1 MKIVKFIIFWLCLV
15 SIGYAQELNV
25 VVQVNASQV
34 QGSDRRI
41 FETLQSSMF
50 EFMNGRRW
58 TDLNFSPNERIE
70 CSFTL
75 VIQSY
80 DLQSNEISG
89 SLSVQ
94 VRRPIFNSTYNSV
107 LLNFVDR
114 DISFRYAEYDP
125 LQYADGMIHNN
136 LTAILAYYANVALG
150 LTFSSFGRDAGIPFF
165 DRAMDI
171 VMRCQDLLGAENVG
185 WRSSSRNSANRY
197 WLVEN
202 FTNGNL
208 REIHDVYFTYYR
220 RGMDIIYDNPTGA
233 RQAILQSLE
242 KLQNVNRV
250 RPGLLFRQIFFD
262 ATSEEIINVFR
273 MGTIDEKNKLITL
286 ARVLDP
292 ANLNKYQAILN

>member
-1 MKIVKFIIFWLCLV
+1 MKIVKLIVFLLCLV
-15 SIGYAQELNV
+15 SVGYAQELNV

-34 QGSDRRI
+34 QGSDRRV

-75 VIQSY
+75 VVQSY
-80 DLQSNEISG
+80 DHQSNELSG

-114 DISFRYAEYDP
+114 DISFRYAEFDP
-125 LQYADGMIHNN
+125 LQYADGMIHGN
-136 LTAILAYYANVALG
+136 LTAVLAFYANIALG
-150 LTFSSFGRDAGIPFF
+150 LTFSSFGRDAGMPFF

-171 VMRCQDLLGAENVG
+171 VMRSQDLPGTENAG
-185 WRSSSRNSANRY
+185 WRSSSRNAANRY
-197 WLVEN
+197 WLAEN

-208 REIHDVYFTYYR
+208 REIHEVYYVYYR
-220 RGMDIIYDNPTGA
+220 RGMDEMYENPTGA

-242 KLQNVNRV
+242 KLQNVNKV

-262 ATSEEIINVFR
+262 AKSEEIINVFR
-273 MGTIDEKNKLITL
+273 MGTVDEKNKLITL
-286 ARVLDP
+286 MRTLDP
-292 ANLNKYQAILN
+292 ANINKYQAILN